1 MTAVQMKRKLEETTS
16 QQLAPEDQEE
26 ELPYI
31 LVDKLQDAG
40 INAADLKKLKDSGFQ
55 TGQSIIFAMK
65 KELLNIKGL
74 SDQK

>member
-1 MTAVQMKRKLEETTS
+1 MAAVQAKRKLEETQS
-16 QQLAPEDQEE
+16 QQVAHDDQED

-65 KELLNIKGL
+65 K
-74 SDQK
+74 